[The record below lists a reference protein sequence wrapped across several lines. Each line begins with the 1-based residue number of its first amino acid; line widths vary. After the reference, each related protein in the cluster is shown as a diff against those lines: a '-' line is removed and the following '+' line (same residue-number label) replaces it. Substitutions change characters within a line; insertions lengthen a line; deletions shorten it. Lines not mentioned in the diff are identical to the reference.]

1 MQTFV
6 DFSFFISDTTASEQ
20 NKSFRQVSMIL
31 HSETVIII
39 CVHILQTKL

>member
-20 NKSFRQVSMIL
+20 KQKFPSGLDDFTL
-31 HSETVIII
+31 
-39 CVHILQTKL
+39 